1 MSVQRQRYG
10 KLSENGCQ
18 IYGGDVLSA
27 EVGSEIL
34 DLLRRE
40 LIGPDP
46 GLPAQQL
53 NREEILRP
61 QDPPRLRYSTGV
73 LFPMRSAVPDQVA
86 ATEELVEGTDT
97 APPEGSEESAETAS
111 EELTGSRV
119 DIRSELQPETDIDL
133 NLANQ
138 YLPSA
143 MG

>member
-53 NREEILRP
+53 NGEEIPRP
-61 QDPPRLRYSTGV
+61 QDPPRLRYSAGV
-73 LFPMRSAVPDQVA
+73 LFPRKAALAVAETATEAEADLDNSAVPMADELDNE
-86 ATEELVEGTDT
+86 ATGLGD
-97 APPEGSEESAETAS
+97 P
-111 EELTGSRV
+111 R
-119 DIRSELQPETDIDL
+119 
-133 NLANQ
+133 AN
-138 YLPSA
+138 A
-143 MG
+143 